1 MDFHQNTVPETDNDN
16 QNNINNTTNGS
27 TQYNMPMEDT
37 AQNANDVSGQAQMPY
52 GNSAQSPYQV
62 QPPYGNNPQS
72 QYQVQQPY
80 ANNNGNPYYGNPA
93 QTGNSVQ
100 GANTGYNN
108 NSYGNNGYNYNNNDY
123 NPYYGRYAYPVNVT
137 EPGSKLASAAMVL
150 GIISLISC
158 FTFTIYPAFIT
169 GSIAIVLAL
178 LSKGRRPKLFGK
190 ARTGIICAVAGL
202 ITNTVLITGCIVLI
216 FTNDDIRAQ
225 VNQTFEEQYGQT
237 FDEMLEEILE
247 DSGYTD

>member
-1 MDFHQNTVPETDNDN
+1 MDFHQNTVPEMDKDN

-27 TQYNMPMEDT
+27 TQYNLPTENT

-52 GNSAQSPYQV
+52 GNSSQSPYQV

-72 QYQVQQPY
+72 QYQAQPPY
-80 ANNNGNPYYGNPA
+80 GNNNGYY
-93 QTGNSVQ
+93 
-100 GANTGYNN
+100 YNN
-108 NSYGNNGYNYNNNDY
+108 NGY
-123 NPYYGRYAYPVNVT
+123 NPYYGRYSYPVNVT

-202 ITNTVLITGCIVLI
+202 ITNTVLITCCIVMI
-216 FTNDDIRAQ
+216 FTNDEIRAQ
-225 VNQTFEEQYGQT
+225 VNHTFEEQYGQT

>member
-27 TQYNMPMEDT
+27 TQYNLPIEDT

-52 GNSAQSPYQV
+52 ESSAQSPYQAQQPYGNSAQSPYQAQ
-62 QPPYGNNPQS
+62 QPYGNSAQSPYQFQQPYGNNP
-72 QYQVQQPY
+72 
-80 ANNNGNPYYGNPA
+80 
-93 QTGNSVQ
+93 Q

-108 NSYGNNGYNYNNNDY
+108 NSYGNNGYNYYNNGY

-190 ARTGIICAVAGL
+190 ARTGIICAIAGL
-202 ITNTVLITGCIVLI
+202 ITNTVLITGCIVMI

-247 DSGYTD
+247 NSGNTD